1 MTRRKTEREA
11 ELRDWQRV
19 VIYTLIEE
27 AAPIAFKDLKSRYL
41 RRAQELLSRKVP
53 RKVIQDDSLKRI
65 LLDLQKDGVVM
76 RRTDLTYQV
85 QVKFPMDASTVEELK
100 RILLSEAKKG

>member
-1 MTRRKTEREA
+1 
-11 ELRDWQRV
+11 
-19 VIYTLIEE
+19 
-27 AAPIAFKDLKSRYL
+27 
-41 RRAQELLSRKVP
+41 
-53 RKVIQDDSLKRI
+53 VIQDDSLKRI